1 MSPKWWG
8 PVEVREARREWS
20 DLPGEDLTT
29 SVLQEVAGWISIYE
43 EMASVLRSVIER
55 AEGTSEAERL
65 RESLVAIDER
75 LGIWRDRHAELAG
88 VLIDRKDHVL
98 TYAGRSLRL
107 TRREADLLDF
117 LLRHPRR
124 PFTSK
129 QLATLAW
136 QNSRLS
142 DAQVRTYIMRLR
154 NRLREVGLG
163 EVITVVRNRG
173 YGVAAALAR
182 SAETLP
188 AGAPIATMPKGGRSV
203 APVG

>member
-1 MSPKWWG
+1 
-8 PVEVREARREWS
+8 VEARVEPEAERVWREF
-20 DLPGEDLTT
+20 PGEDVTT
-29 SVLQEVAGWISIYE
+29 SVLPEVAGWIAIYE
-43 EMASVLRSVIER
+43 ELASVLRSVIAR
-55 AEGTSEAERL
+55 ADGSDEAAQLQASLAWIDDRL
-65 RESLVAIDER
+65 AM
-75 LGIWRDRHAELAG
+75 WRDRHAELAG
-88 VLIDRKDHVL
+88 VVIDRVDHTL
-98 TYAGRSLRL
+98 TYAGKSLRL

-154 NRLREVGLG
+154 SRLREVGLE

-173 YGVAAALAR
+173 YGIAAAMGLG
-182 SAETLP
+182 AE
-188 AGAPIATMPKGGRSV
+188 R
-203 APVG
+203 

>member
-1 MSPKWWG
+1 MCV
-8 PVEVREARREWS
+8 PVLASGCRLNYVEARVEPEAERAWREF
-20 DLPGEDLTT
+20 PGEDVTT
-29 SVLQEVAGWISIYE
+29 SVLPEVAGWIAIYE
-43 EMASVLRSVIER
+43 ELASVLRSVIAR
-55 AEGTSEAERL
+55 ADGSDEAAQLQASLAWIDDRL
-65 RESLVAIDER
+65 A
-75 LGIWRDRHAELAG
+75 IWRDRHAELAG
-88 VLIDRKDHVL
+88 VVIDRVDHTL
-98 TYAGRSLRL
+98 TYAGKSLRL

-154 NRLREVGLG
+154 SRLREVGLE

-173 YGVAAALAR
+173 YGIAAAMGLG
-182 SAETLP
+182 AE
-188 AGAPIATMPKGGRSV
+188 R
-203 APVG
+203 

>member
-1 MSPKWWG
+1 M
-8 PVEVREARREWS
+8 EARVAAAVQPAWTE
-20 DLPGEDLTT
+20 LPGEDVTT
-29 SVLQEVAGWISIYE
+29 SVLPEVAGWIAIYE
-43 EMASVLRSVIER
+43 ELASVLRSVISR
-55 AEGTSEAERL
+55 ADGSEDAAQL
-65 RESLVAIDER
+65 RTNLVWIENR

-88 VLIDRKDHVL
+88 VVIDRMDHTL
-98 TYAGRSLRL
+98 TYAGKSLRL

-154 NRLREVGLG
+154 ARLREVGLG
-163 EVITVVRNRG
+163 QVITVVRNRG
-173 YGVAAALAR
+173 YGIAAAMAVG
-182 SAETLP
+182 AE
-188 AGAPIATMPKGGRSV
+188 R
-203 APVG
+203 